1 MSKKVVIKR
10 GKAEIWNIAHSF
22 KTKERS
28 SFSTEQIARII
39 NRIIKRGVSPYTL
52 NVLHGMP
59 EKSILIGTHDLSYI
73 KIPIRIELKEIAGH
87 TPAADL
93 MKNPKLG
100 IGLVYEIAIKNKKT
114 NEVYWS
120 HTLDYSKASLY
131 NIFVDYDDTMSLG
144 DFMKDEEF
152 TEADIIKYVYRA
164 ICKNMRY
171 IDLTPVIRIL
181 NKNSIYI
188 NLEKSENGLDDYSF
202 KCIFDDDY
210 YLEDDDDEDDD

>member
-1 MSKKVVIKR
+1 MNKKVLIKRAKADSWYIAKSYKTKDLSIKETAQIINTVIKR
-10 GKAEIWNIAHSF
+10 GI
-22 KTKERS
+22 
-28 SFSTEQIARII
+28 
-39 NRIIKRGVSPYTL
+39 SPYTL
-52 NVLHGMP
+52 NVLHGTP

-73 KIPIRIELKEIAGH
+73 KIPIRIELREITGH

-100 IGLVYEIAIKNKKT
+100 IGLVYEIVIKNKKT

-120 HTLDYSKASLY
+120 HTLDYSKATLY
-131 NIFVDYDDTMSLG
+131 NIFVDTDSTMSLG
-144 DFMKDEEF
+144 DFIKDEEF

-171 IDLTPVIRIL
+171 VDITPAIPIL
-181 NKNSIYI
+181 DKNSIYI
-188 NLEKSENGLDDYSF
+188 NLERSEDGLGDYTF

-210 YLEDDDDEDDD
+210 YLEDDDEDDDD